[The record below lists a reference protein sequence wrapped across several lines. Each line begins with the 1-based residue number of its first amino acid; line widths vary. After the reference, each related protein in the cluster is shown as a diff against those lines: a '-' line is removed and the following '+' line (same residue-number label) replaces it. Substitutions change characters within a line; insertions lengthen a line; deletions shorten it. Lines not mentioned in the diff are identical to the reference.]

1 MKLYCKIKRDGKWS
15 WFGGDSPWKIDL
27 ARELCQCRICVLH
40 KLTAVSQEKVDHS
53 EGCISETF
61 EDECNCG
68 EEEE

>member
-27 ARELCQCRICVLH
+27 ARELCECRICALH
-40 KLTAVSQEKVDHS
+40 KLTLVSQEKESICLGGANEQELIDH
-53 EGCISETF
+53 F
-61 EDECNCG
+61 G